1 MKFLIDGMLGKL
13 SRFLRI
19 FGYDTIFANDLEK
32 NFNVTPIPDEYLVE
46 YAKKTDRIIITKDY
60 NLFRSFINKSIYL
73 EGEGVY
79 NYLYQL
85 KKKLGLNFKFDILK
99 ARCSLCNSELGEID
113 DKNLIKNL
121 VLENTFNHYDKFYQ
135 CSNPECK
142 KVFWNG
148 THIIDI
154 VTKLKK
160 KLEFEQ

>member
-19 FGYDTIFANDLEK
+19 FGYDTVYANDLEK
-32 NFNVTPIPDEYLVE
+32 NFNVSPIPDEYLID
-46 YAKKTDRIIITKDY
+46 YAKKTNRIIITKDY
-60 NLFRSFINKSIYL
+60 NLSRSYVHKSIYL

-85 KKKLGLNFKFDILK
+85 KKELGLDFKFKISK
-99 ARCSLCNSELGEID
+99 ARCSLCNSELREID

-121 VLENTFNHYDKFYQ
+121 VLENTFNHYNKFYQ
-135 CSNPECK
+135 CLNPECK
-142 KVFWNG
+142 KVYWNG
-148 THIIDI
+148 THIVDI
-154 VTKLKK
+154 VSKLKK

>member
-1 MKFLIDGMLGKL
+1 MF
-13 SRFLRI
+13 
-19 FGYDTIFANDLEK
+19 
-32 NFNVTPIPDEYLVE
+32 
-46 YAKKTDRIIITKDY
+46 
-60 NLFRSFINKSIYL
+60 
-73 EGEGVY
+73 Y